1 MGTLSPSSSESVG
14 SKSSASRLPNLNL
27 NFAGSSSSST
37 GGGAAGPFNFAPMVT
52 IRLNNDNYLYWRAQV
67 SNILRSH
74 LLTGFVDGTFP
85 CPSEMVSNPA
95 VSTDDKAPPMMYN
108 PEFTAWHQQDAAL
121 LSAIM
126 STSTEEVQGLILFAS
141 SAQDAW
147 STLAASFSSQSTARA
162 MHLRDA
168 LHQCKKL
175 DSTVSAYFNKVKA
188 LADTLMSIGQPLRPA
203 EFSGYLMNGLDQDY
217 DSLVQLVSA
226 RSLTDPMPIKDIY
239 AQMLHTEQRVAG
251 RKAELHTDMHMSAN
265 YGAKSPAHGGK
276 QHQQNYT
283 PTYPPKTDPR
293 QQGKTAYNPTG
304 GAPTGGG
311 SSGGGGTRP
320 TCQIC
325 TKLGHVAS
333 CCFKRFDRRYLG
345 ARNDGR
351 YMDKQIAAFSVT
363 TTGSHGSTPSF
374 PVDPSWYA
382 DTGATDHLTNE
393 LDKLH
398 TREQYHGQDHG
409 NIAAHGWNYW
419 MMRLM
424 LLYQYLTSISCM
436 ARRFSA
442 MQSNPLPSRM
452 ELPLLRARVCLLL
465 ASHLAPPH
473 LTPAQLAPGPL
484 PAWTRLPSDRRSTS
498 PQPRLHH
505 LHLQHRHQYQHRV
518 LPLVSSVV
526 FAIRRRGQ
534 MAQLLGLLSVW
545 RMQQLLRLLN
555 LVITV
560 RLWLALIGVLPWKLS
575 SWLFN
580 TTRLGA
586 LYLQLRV

>member
-27 NFAGSSSSST
+27 NFAGSSSLST

-95 VSTDDKAPPMMYN
+95 VSTDVKAPPMMYN

-141 SAQDAW
+141 YAQDAW

-175 DSTVSAYFNKVKA
+175 DSTVSAYFNK
-188 LADTLMSIGQPLRPA
+188 
-203 EFSGYLMNGLDQDY
+203 DY

-293 QQGKTAYNPTG
+293 QQGKTAYKTTG

-345 ARNDGR
+345 AGNDGR

-452 ELPLLRARVCLLL
+452 DLPLLRARVCLLL

-534 MAQLLGLLSVW
+534 MEQLLGLLSVW